1 MSISKNKLSV
11 LFATCV
17 MLTII
22 LNCTQDIET
31 INHMDQVLSDVFW
44 NSIDFLTSVSNYL
57 LFVIFGYVLF
67 NNYSSDKTKV
77 KIYGVITYL
86 LIPYLLWQIIMT
98 VAKVVVLGQ
107 DFESIN
113 FIDTVFLFKAW
124 PPNGPMYL
132 MYPMILFGLASPVF
146 AKLFNRKN
154 ISIIS
159 LIGLSFFILLI
170 CKNFLFP
177 VDTTI
182 NTCLF
187 HLTGIFLGAYIANIK
202 NNKLFKYELSFYIC
216 AITGFAY
223 FTHSNYMLTINT
235 VIIICL
241 LLLPINNNF
250 YISEGVSFLMYSIH
264 PVLIAVILPVVQSL
278 FNYAIIK
285 NILGSLVV
293 IVVSLVI
300 SMAAIYVI
308 KTINK
313 LLKKDKTIFN
323 LITSNFLK

>member
-11 LFATCV
+11 LFTTCV
-17 MLTII
+17 LLTII

-31 INHMDQVLSDVFW
+31 INHLDQMLSDIFW
-44 NSIDFLTSVSNYL
+44 DSIDFLTSVSNYL
-57 LFVIFGYVLF
+57 LFVVFGYVLF
-67 NNYSSDKTKV
+67 NNYSPEKTKD
-77 KIYGVITYL
+77 KIFGVITYL

-98 VAKVVVLGQ
+98 VAKVAVLGQ
-107 DFESIN
+107 TLESIY

-132 MYPMILFGLASPVF
+132 MYPMILLGLASPIF
-146 AKLFNRKN
+146 ARLFNKN
-154 ISIIS
+154 HLSIIS
-159 LIGLSFFILLI
+159 LIGLNFVILLV
-170 CKNFLFP
+170 CKYFTFP
-177 VDTTI
+177 AGTTMS
-182 NTCLF
+182 TCIF
-187 HLTGIFLGAYIANIK
+187 HLTGAFLGAYIANIK
-202 NNKLFKYELSFYIC
+202 NNKFNKYELLIYIC

-235 VIIICL
+235 IIIVCL
-241 LLLPINNNF
+241 LWLPINNNF

-264 PVLIAVILPVVQSL
+264 PVLIVIILPVVQSL

-285 NILGSLVV
+285 NMLGSLVV
-293 IVVSLVI
+293 IVVSLVL
-300 SMAAIYVI
+300 SMIAIYAI